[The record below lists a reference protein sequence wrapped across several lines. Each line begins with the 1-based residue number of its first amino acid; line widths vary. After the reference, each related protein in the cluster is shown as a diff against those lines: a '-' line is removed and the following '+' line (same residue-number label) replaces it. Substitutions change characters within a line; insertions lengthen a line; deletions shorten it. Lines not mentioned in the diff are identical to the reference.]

1 MPLSPTAN
9 RMSYGGTL
17 GEKGIGK
24 ELSVECAVTLKRG
37 VKAILAFPFF
47 TNDDAGLV
55 VSDFDD
61 V

>member
-1 MPLSPTAN
+1 
-9 RMSYGGTL
+9 MSYGGTL